1 MMNPYQASITC
12 MRGRFFEVTSRR
24 MRFSKFAIISLL
36 LFLSTS
42 AFAQTKRLVLVTG
55 NQSTIPELTLNQVR
69 RIYLGHALRGTAITP
84 LSNQSDD
91 LLFEVFLQKVIFL
104 SERDYEKRLITRTFQ
119 TGDRRPS
126 IHLKERDLLQSLER
140 QSGSVTFMW
149 EETASRH
156 PQLRVV
162 KVLWS
167 E

>member
-1 MMNPYQASITC
+1 MNRNQATRNC
-12 MRGRFFEVTSRR
+12 VRERRLQRTSRCTWV
-24 MRFSKFAIISLL
+24 SICAILSLTL
-36 LFLSTS
+36 LFSTS

-126 IHLKERDLLQSLER
+126 VHLKERDLLQSLER
-140 QSGSVTFMW
+140 QTGSVTFMW

>member
-1 MMNPYQASITC
+1 MMYPYQATTTC
-12 MRGRFFEVTSRR
+12 VRKQFFEPEIRR
-24 MRFSKFAIISLL
+24 IRVSL
-36 LFLSTS
+36 FTILSLIVVLTTS
-42 AFAQTKRLVLVTG
+42 ALPQTKRLVLVTG
-55 NQSTIPELTLNQVR
+55 TQSTLPELTLNQIR
-69 RIYLGHALRGTAITP
+69 RIYLGHDLRGTAITP

-104 SERDYEKRLITRTFQ
+104 SERDYERRLITRTFQ
-119 TGDRRPS
+119 TGDRRPP
-126 IHLKERDLLQSLER
+126 IYVKERDLLRSLER

-149 EETASRH
+149 EETASRY

>member
-1 MMNPYQASITC
+1 MNRYKATTNC
-12 MRGRFFEVTSRR
+12 MREQRLKPTSRCR
-24 MRFSKFAIISLL
+24 WFLLYSILGLVL
-36 LFLSTS
+36 LFSTS
-42 AFAQTKRLVLVTG
+42 AFPQAKRLVLVTG
-55 NQSTIPELTLNQVR
+55 AQSTIPELTLNQVR

-126 IHLKERDLLQSLER
+126 IHLKERDLLHSLER

>member
-1 MMNPYQASITC
+1 

>member
-1 MMNPYQASITC
+1 MNPYQASITC